1 MICNRIIINYLHLHG
16 GLLLIIFSKC
26 PALCVLELLRDELRL
41 ELCAVL
47 ERADAAGVFA
57 LFTSELSKTS
67 LELKSNNSGRTG
79 LFSLSLTH
87 GGSNSLGGGES
98 ERFVFLF
105 PNKLSSTYEGE
116 NLTGLYFRTGEA
128 WLVCEREDVG
138 RDGEVGQ

>member
-1 MICNRIIINYLHLHG
+1 MICNSIIINYLHLHG

-26 PALCVLELLRDELRL
+26 PALRVLELLRDELRL
-41 ELCAVL
+41 ELCGVL
-47 ERADAAGVFA
+47 ERADAGVLA

-67 LELKSNNSGRTG
+67 LALKSNNSGRTG

-116 NLTGLYFRTGEA
+116 NLTGL
-128 WLVCEREDVG
+128 
-138 RDGEVGQ
+138 